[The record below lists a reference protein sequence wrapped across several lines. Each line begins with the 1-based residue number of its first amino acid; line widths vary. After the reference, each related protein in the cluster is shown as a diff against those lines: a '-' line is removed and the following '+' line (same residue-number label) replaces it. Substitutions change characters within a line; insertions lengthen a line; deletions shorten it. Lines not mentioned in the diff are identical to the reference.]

1 MHHCSFL
8 CSVSWLLMSG
18 YLRYPRENP
27 SFSLFR
33 ELSNLSFREETG
45 VSEAFDIVS
54 SCPMDS
60 GIFMSEDT
68 WCKQDLN
75 IHYIPQLDM
84 SVGLCIKKFT
94 VFPPPTLIW
103 VTPIW
108 DHVCCRIW
116 WYTSRNCETSINIDR
131 TTQRVSYSVF
141 VLCESEILQ
150 CEVDA
155 GGRWWALSL
164 LCGQLVVFFYQKLLF
179 HCHLSAYDIMWL
191 SALMQ
196 TGKTKHTGKS
206 RHLITS
212 VCFPFFA

>member
-1 MHHCSFL
+1 MNARFAAFFFLNPLNMHHCSSL

-84 SVGLCIKKFT
+84 SVGHCIKKCT
-94 VFPPPTLIW
+94 VSPPPLFDRMLSEWPPSVIMFVAGYGGIPAGT
-103 VTPIW
+103 VKPQ
-108 DHVCCRIW
+108 
-116 WYTSRNCETSINIDR
+116 SI
-131 TTQRVSYSVF
+131 
-141 VLCESEILQ
+141 
-150 CEVDA
+150 
-155 GGRWWALSL
+155 
-164 LCGQLVVFFYQKLLF
+164 
-179 HCHLSAYDIMWL
+179 
-191 SALMQ
+191 
-196 TGKTKHTGKS
+196 
-206 RHLITS
+206 
-212 VCFPFFA
+212 